1 MSNPTAEQY
10 LQPDYD
16 SNALKVST
24 HPLGDFL
31 STVAH
36 TVVLGF
42 RSRNYGKSVS
52 SYLPPGTLINCCDQ
66 RDPSREWYRTVL
78 RCEEGRAGAGIRG
91 QGEGQSIC
99 TYCS

>member
-36 TVVLGF
+36 GF
-42 RSRNYGKSVS
+42 
-52 SYLPPGTLINCCDQ
+52 
-66 RDPSREWYRTVL
+66 
-78 RCEEGRAGAGIRG
+78 
-91 QGEGQSIC
+91 
-99 TYCS
+99 